1 MSKLST
7 TRQDCVRVRVGHDVL
22 GRGVLVQAAGGGR
35 ARGDLRP
42 VRHLHGA
49 HGGRPDLCRGRGRQG
64 LVPGTHL
71 TNTMLSNVCTIT
83 ISTIELN

>member
-1 MSKLST
+1 MSKLPT
-7 TRQDCVRVRVGHDVL
+7 TRQDRVRVRVGHDLL

-64 LVPGTHL
+64 LVPG
-71 TNTMLSNVCTIT
+71 NTMLSNVCTM
-83 ISTIELN
+83 STIELN